1 MLSKIIKSL
10 FKPKRTKAPA
20 RSQPRPSPSP
30 PVPQASSGEV
40 IAALNNGNEEI
51 EIRIPDDAEFRERG
65 WIVGNWFNQ
74 QTLGSAFAVQ
84 QGIDTARQ
92 VLQKVAY
99 EITMPSHPAEQ
110 QQWFRKKM
118 AQFVRLDPLY
128 QKTVGSVREAIRRNP
143 GMVQSEI
150 YKERSDADKEA
161 ARYVLYFAHEL
172 GDICR
177 EKAGR
182 SYRLYLPG
190 EPEQAVHTQVGDTRY
205 LAGGAISSRVMVRQ
219 PTKQEQKISNL
230 HKKATAAIAEKN
242 LEEAVAYLEEAQKL
256 MAVEEGYPIERYLRL
271 PNYLQQAGRMTDA
284 EAIFKELLATWQ
296 QGYEQSAI
304 HSQWR
309 IACNRERDY
318 HGACLHGVHSIL
330 WTCVSCAEQERLPE
344 EWQIADHWSSDLAK
358 LLKRA
363 KKTEQLDSVLE
374 RLAPFFAEPR
384 RDAVASTLHSV
395 QELLYTN
402 HS

>member
-10 FKPKRTKAPA
+10 FKPKRTKAPV

-74 QTLGSAFAVQ
+74 QALASAFAVQ
-84 QGIDTARQ
+84 QGVDASRQ

-99 EITMPSHPAEQ
+99 EITRPRYPEEQ
-110 QQWFRKKM
+110 KLWFRKNM
-118 AQFVRLDPLY
+118 AQFVRLDPVY
-128 QKTVGSVREAIRRNP
+128 QKTVGRVREAIRRNP
-143 GMVQSEI
+143 GMIQSEI
-150 YKERSDADKEA
+150 YKERSEAEKEA

-172 GDICR
+172 GDIRR

-182 SYRLYLPG
+182 SYKLYLPEG
-190 EPEQAVHTQVGDTRY
+190 P
-205 LAGGAISSRVMVRQ
+205 
-219 PTKQEQKISNL
+219 EQKISNL